1 MAPTLRD
8 QLLAATQS
16 LRDAFMAGTGLDP
29 VLSLFSKSTTQR
41 VYAIEYG
48 EPALA
53 PFLGR
58 EFIGMAAIQSYF
70 EIIVTCL
77 SFKDMEFVDFV
88 IDTESRRVACKARA
102 TFTWNST
109 GESWNETFAY
119 ILDYDGEN
127 KITGYQVWSD
137 SGSTYLARIG
147 KLVEVRK
154 AHEES
159 K

>member
-1 MAPTLRD
+1 MGGSLRD
-8 QLLAATQS
+8 QLLAATKS
-16 LRDAFMAGTGLDP
+16 IRDAFMAGKGLDP
-29 VLSLFSKSTTQR
+29 VLSLFSTSPKTF
-41 VYAIEYG
+41 AIEYG
-48 EPALA
+48 EPSLA

-58 EFIGMAAIQSYF
+58 EYVGLAAIQSYF

-119 ILDYDGEN
+119 ILDYDEEN

-137 SGSTYLARIG
+137 SGATYLARVG

-154 AHEES
+154 EHEQS
-159 K
+159 Q